1 MESNNGR
8 GIFYGVMGVATL
20 VVAIVG
26 ATFAYFAASANGTAG
41 GVAANSASVAGTL
54 KFAEVPDVR
63 TNMIPTTEA
72 IMKQSFAQT
81 GTKGAKDG
89 KCNGVS
95 KADGTTVFDLCS
107 TYEYTLTNDADI
119 AQTVYMNFATVKNEF
134 TNLQY
139 CVYDGKT
146 TEKAVVAC
154 GAVPAVGTPTRIGSV
169 NLESKGT
176 HTYTVVLFVNETI
189 KDQTEADS
197 GKSFTATVSAS
208 TSNGENN
215 VTGVIAG

>member
-1 MESNNGR
+1 MENNNGR

-26 ATFAYFAASANGTAG
+26 ATFAYFAASTNGTAG

-72 IMKQSFAQT
+72 IMKQSFAQS
-81 GTKGAKDG
+81 GEGAKA
-89 KCNGVS
+89 KCKGVS
-95 KADGTTVFDLCS
+95 EADGTTVFDLCS

-139 CVYDGKT
+139 CVYDGKKT
-146 TEKAVVAC
+146 TTAVVEC

-169 NLESKGT
+169 NLESKGS
-176 HTYTVVLFVNETI
+176 HTYTVVLFVNETTG
-189 KDQTEADS
+189 DQTEADS

>member
-1 MESNNGR
+1 MENNNGR

-26 ATFAYFAASANGTAG
+26 ATFAYFAASTNGTAG

-54 KFAEVPDVR
+54 KFAETPDVR
-63 TNMIPTTEA
+63 TNMIPTTVD
-72 IMKQSFAQT
+72 IMKQSFAQS
-81 GTKGAKDG
+81 GEGAKA
-89 KCNGVS
+89 KCKGVS

-119 AQTVYMNFATVKNEF
+119 AQTVYMNFTTVKNEF

-139 CVYDGKT
+139 CVYDGQT
-146 TEKAVVAC
+146 TTTAVVEC
-154 GAVPAVGTPTRIGSV
+154 GAVPAVGTPTRISSV
-169 NLESKGT
+169 NIESKGT
-176 HTYTVVLFVNETI
+176 HTYTVVLFVNETTG
-189 KDQTEADS
+189 DQTEVDS

-208 TSNGENN
+208 TSDGTNN